1 MKKALPY
8 IIMLFILHA
17 LRELTIIMLNT
28 AIYDTPFP
36 YNHAYLA
43 PPKFLL
49 NFSKWSL
56 FILKVGFYFLYTWL
70 YTFFSTIIL
79 RKLNM
84 QKNIRFFKI
93 FFWMI
98 FLMILSINALNYI
111 AIQSSFLNQILA
123 DMLYGIHTP
132 FTIIIFVMYNY
143 KKTFK

>member
-1 MKKALPY
+1 
-8 IIMLFILHA
+8 MLFILHA

-36 YNHAYLA
+36 YNHAYLS

-79 RKLNM
+79 KKLNM
-84 QKNIRFFKI
+84 QENIRFFKI

-111 AIQSSFLNQILA
+111 ALKSSFFKPNSCRYALW
-123 DMLYGIHTP
+123 HTYP
-132 FTIIIFVMYNY
+132 IYYYYFCLV
-143 KKTFK
+143 